1 MVVDRLTQYLP
12 TCFTL
17 CLVLVIT
24 HERMMLLKET
34 RSTYYPNRAVIYVI
48 KYNID
53 ISYRVNGGVDMGMTA
68 TRIPEI
74 ELDQISMQYATDSA
88 EVLALYQVSMDI
100 AKGEFVSLLGP
111 SGCGKT
117 TLLRLMADLIQPTSG
132 TLRVAGETAKEARLA
147 QKYGI
152 VFQSPVLYDWRK
164 VRDNITLP
172 LEMMG
177 VKKVEREHK
186 SDDLLELVGL
196 EGFADKYPWQ
206 LSGGMQQRVAI
217 ARALSM
223 EPEILLMDEPFS
235 ALDEFTRERLN
246 EELLSIWSKVQNT
259 VVFVTHSIPE
269 SIFLSDR
276 VFVLSPHPGRLSTV
290 VDIPLARPRTR
301 EMRSSPQFYELI
313 AQIRD
318 SFEGV

>member
-1 MVVDRLTQYLP
+1 MSTILT
-12 TCFTL
+12 
-17 CLVLVIT
+17 
-24 HERMMLLKET
+24 E
-34 RSTYYPNRAVIYVI
+34 
-48 KYNID
+48 
-53 ISYRVNGGVDMGMTA
+53 
-68 TRIPEI
+68 IPEI
-74 ELDQISMQYATDSA
+74 KLENIEMRYQTESA
-88 EVLALYQVSMDI
+88 DVLALHKVSLDI

-117 TLLRLMADLIQPTSG
+117 TLLRLMADLIEPTG
-132 TLRVAGETAKEARLA
+132 GNITVAGKSAREARLA

-164 VRDNITLP
+164 VKDNITLP
-172 LEMMG
+172 LELMG
-177 VKKVEREHK
+177 TKKSVREDK
-186 SDDLLELVGL
+186 ALELLELVGL
-196 EGFADKYPWQ
+196 QGFADKYPWQ

-246 EELLSIWSKVQNT
+246 EELLSVWSKVQNT
-259 VVFVTHSIPE
+259 IVFVTHSIPE

-276 VFVLSPHPGRLSTV
+276 VFVLSPHPGRLSSV
-290 VDIPLARPRTR
+290 VDIPLPRPRTA
-301 EMRSSPQFYELI
+301 EMRNSPQFFELI
-313 AQIRD
+313 ARIRD

>member
-1 MVVDRLTQYLP
+1 
-12 TCFTL
+12 
-17 CLVLVIT
+17 
-24 HERMMLLKET
+24 
-34 RSTYYPNRAVIYVI
+34 
-48 KYNID
+48 
-53 ISYRVNGGVDMGMTA
+53 MGMTA

-74 ELDQISMQYATDSA
+74 ELDQISMRYATDSN
-88 EVLALYQVSMDI
+88 EVLALHEVSLDI

-132 TLRVAGETAKEARLA
+132 NIRVAGETAKEARLA

-164 VRDNITLP
+164 VRHNITLP

-177 VKKVEREHK
+177 VKKTERERK
-186 SDDLLELVGL
+186 SDELLELVGL

-276 VFVLSPHPGRLSTV
+276 VFVLSPHPGRLSSV
-290 VDIPLARPRTR
+290 VDIPLARPRTQ
-301 EMRSSPQFYELI
+301 EMRNSPQFYELI
-313 AQIRD
+313 AKIRN

>member
-1 MVVDRLTQYLP
+1 M
-12 TCFTL
+12 
-17 CLVLVIT
+17 
-24 HERMMLLKET
+24 
-34 RSTYYPNRAVIYVI
+34 STI
-48 KYNID
+48 
-53 ISYRVNGGVDMGMTA
+53 MTE
-68 TRIPEI
+68 IPEI
-74 ELDQISMQYATDSA
+74 KLEDVEMRYQTETAD
-88 EVLALYQVSMDI
+88 VLALHQVSLDI

-117 TLLRLMADLIQPTSG
+117 TLLRLMADLIEPTRG
-132 TLRVAGETAKEARLA
+132 NITVAGKTAREARLA

-164 VRDNITLP
+164 VKDNITLP
-172 LEMMG
+172 LELMG
-177 VKKVEREHK
+177 TKKSVREEK
-186 SDDLLELVGL
+186 ALELLELVGL
-196 EGFADKYPWQ
+196 QGFADKYPWQ

-246 EELLSIWSKVQNT
+246 EELLSVWSKVQNT
-259 VVFVTHSIPE
+259 IVFVTHSIPE

-276 VFVLSPHPGRLSTV
+276 VFVLSPHPGRLSSV
-290 VDIPLARPRTR
+290 VDIPLPRPRTA
-301 EMRSSPQFYELI
+301 EMRNSPEFFELI
-313 AQIRD
+313 ARIRD